1 MGFGLL
7 SYESIAETLWHLT
20 TESEER
26 SIVGLSFQ
34 AQALIPIPIRFTP
47 IGIYNT
53 SVGSG
58 KSSDFFHF
66 SIGGIALLPLQ
77 R

>member
-7 SYESIAETLWHLT
+7 SFESIVETLWHLT

-26 SIVGLSFQ
+26 SVVGLSFHT
-34 AQALIPIPIRFTP
+34 QALIPIPIRFTP
-47 IGIYNT
+47 IGVYNT
-53 SVGSG
+53 SVGGG

-66 SIGGIALLPLQ
+66 SIGGIALLPL